1 MTSTLSSSDLS
12 PPVTNIHLEPLM
24 KVEGLSRYLNKFLPD
39 QYISASKRGFEYP
52 LKLISEAARRW

>member
-1 MTSTLSSSDLS
+1 
-12 PPVTNIHLEPLM
+12 M